1 MKYDVFI
8 SYSRKDTNIANRICQ
23 ALDKAN
29 INYFNYL
36 VTNKEVFPS
45 ASIFNFTIRVEVP
58 PKMLLNIIFIINE

>member
-29 INYFNYL
+29 INYFID
-36 VTNKEVFPS
+36 KQEIS
-45 ASIFNFTIRVEVP
+45 C
-58 PKMLLNIIFIINE
+58 